1 MNADNQN
8 DILLSVD
15 RLTVHYNQFKALNDV
30 SIQVENGS
38 VVSLIGSN
46 GAGKSTL
53 LNTIMGIN
61 KPTSGKVLLKG
72 QEIQGLA
79 TNKIVSKGICLSPE
93 GSQVFEKL
101 SVRENLMLGAYLPEA
116 RKHMDES
123 MDKVLS
129 LFPMLKEKFEQ
140 TADFLSGGQRQM
152 LAIGRAIMSMPRI
165 LMCDE
170 ISLGLAPVIIQDIY
184 ETLEKIKAEGV
195 TIILVEQD
203 MKRSLLYSD
212 YAYIILKGSV
222 VLEGYS
228 GELSEEEVSDAYF
241 GLKKYSGSET
251 GDKE

>member
-1 MNADNQN
+1 MNAEKQS
-8 DILLSVD
+8 DILLAVD
-15 RLTVHYNQFKALNDV
+15 RLTVHYNQFQALSEV
-30 SIQVENGS
+30 SLQVKNGS

-61 KPTSGKVLLKG
+61 KPTSGKVLIDG

-79 TNKIVSKGICLSPE
+79 TNKVVAKGICLSPE

-101 SVRENLMLGAYLPEA
+101 SVRENLMLGAYLPNA

-123 MDKVLS
+123 MEKVLS
-129 LFPMLKEKFEQ
+129 LFPMLKEKYEQ

-152 LAIGRAIMSMPRI
+152 LAIGRAIMSMPKI

-203 MKRSLLYSD
+203 MKRSLMYSD
-212 YAYIILKGSV
+212 YAYVILKGTV
-222 VLEGYS
+222 VLEGNS
-228 GELSEEEVSDAYF
+228 AELTEDEVSDAYF
-241 GLKKYSGSET
+241 GLKKYSVSGPD
-251 GDKE
+251 GKE